1 VTRRVVPPQEDAAS
15 ARVTQKKE
23 QRELAA
29 ADLAQATQQPDQAD
43 GSFLAGLEQPANRK
57 LAAGI
62 ADDIERYIISRGWPV
77 GEVIFSEAELMQR
90 YNASRSIIREAA
102 RLLEQ
107 HTTARMRKGRG
118 GGLVVTTPDV
128 GPVTNIVAVFLE
140 YESVTPSQL
149 FEARVALELT
159 AVELATERLSE
170 ADIGKLRQAID
181 AERAVSL
188 NELWQHTHDIH
199 VAIAEVAKSPAFPL
213 FVTVL
218 TKLVDA
224 RATRRASQVRAPDVY
239 QAHSAIVE
247 AIIAGDASLA
257 RHRMRRHLEAITPY
271 LR

>member
-1 VTRRVVPPQEDAAS
+1 MPQKPP
-15 ARVTQKKE
+15 T
-23 QRELAA
+23 
-29 ADLAQATQQPDQAD
+29 ADSAQATQQPDQAD
-43 GSFLAGLEQPANRK
+43 ADDGSLFAALDQPANRK

-62 ADDIERYIISRGWPV
+62 ADDIERYIIKRGWPV
-77 GEVIFSEAELMQR
+77 GEMIFSEAQLMQR

-118 GGLVVTTPDV
+118 GGLIVTRPDV
-128 GPVTNIVAVFLE
+128 GPVTNIVAVCLE
-140 YESVTPSQL
+140 YEGVTPLQL

-170 ADIGKLRQAID
+170 DDIKKLRQAID
-181 AERAVSL
+181 AERGVSVQ
-188 NELWQHTHDIH
+188 ELWQHTHDIH

-224 RATRRASQVRAPDVY
+224 RATHASETRASDIY
-239 QAHSAIVE
+239 HAHSAIVE